1 MELLDVQK
9 TDLEIDIAKLRVAAR
24 VQLTE
29 EQIKVWLKQFCK
41 GDLDDME
48 FRERIIDVFINSVY
62 LYDDKTV
69 IYYNIE
75 GGKQVSYMEMLD
87 STEEPP
93 FADDPQSSSGV
104 RISNDT
110 PRHRR
115 RKLCSVY
122 GDFFSIRWLTHAVV
136 LYLYKLS
143 RSPSLS
149 ARKRTHNA
157 SLAANFSCV
166 PAPDIIHL
174 EPILMLCNNFLIHD
188 LIQTDR
194 QSLLDLI

>member
-93 FADDPQSSSGV
+93 FADDPQGSSGV

-110 PRHRR
+110 PRHI
-115 RKLCSVY
+115 VY
-122 GDFFSIRWLTHAVV
+122 KRPRIAWSFVFLHC
-136 LYLYKLS
+136 
-143 RSPSLS
+143 RSFPEKSPVRQFAS
-149 ARKRTHNA
+149 ARSRRFCRHFFA
-157 SLAANFSCV
+157 DA
-166 PAPDIIHL
+166 DG
-174 EPILMLCNNFLIHD
+174 D
-188 LIQTDR
+188 
-194 QSLLDLI
+194 